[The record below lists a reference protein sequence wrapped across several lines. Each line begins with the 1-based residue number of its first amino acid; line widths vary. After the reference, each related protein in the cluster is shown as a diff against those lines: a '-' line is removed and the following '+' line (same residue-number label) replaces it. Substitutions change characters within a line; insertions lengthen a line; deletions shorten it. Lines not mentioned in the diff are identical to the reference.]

1 MHLNGLDPVYPPPPS
16 FWNIHVPFD
25 ICRILSNIQ
34 CKKSQVGNYSVFH
47 RIYNRLDVHF
57 QLCGK
62 LLVKCQLD
70 PLNVV
75 AQLDG
80 WSQLQIHALLYRWQV
95 QQQQCLSIDLLNK
108 TNKQKSLWEATSEN
122 VNMTPL
128 QVKLCRCLLDP
139 GKSVQEVHSQWSW
152 WSAPRP

>member
-1 MHLNGLDPVYPPPPS
+1 M
-16 FWNIHVPFD
+16 
-25 ICRILSNIQ
+25 
-34 CKKSQVGNYSVFH
+34 GNYSVFH

-108 TNKQKSLWEATSEN
+108 TNKQKKLVRGNIRERQYDAAPGEAL
-122 VNMTPL
+122 PL
-128 QVKLCRCLLDP
+128 LT
-139 GKSVQEVHSQWSW
+139 
-152 WSAPRP
+152 